1 MQPTI
6 RPCLDFPPLP
16 PLPLGAQAE
25 YGNSLIRRITVS
37 SALVSTLA
45 GGQAAGTVT
54 GHADGIG
61 TSATFLQPVGIAMD
75 PSGTIA
81 LVGEQGNNIVRKIII
96 SSAAVSTLAGTCCT
110 AGHADGT
117 GSAASFSS
125 PHGLAIDA
133 AISFAVLCDMNNG
146 LIRRIDLGTGAVTTL
161 VGNQASPG
169 NADGVGTAAS
179 FKAPHGL
186 AMDAAGTFVLVVS
199 GAARGGP
206 CAGASTLPRC
216 PCLLR
221 PLAGRPDQPSRPPRR
236 R

>member
-16 PLPLGAQAE
+16 SLPLGAQAE

-45 GGQAAGTVT
+45 GGQASGTVT

-96 SSAAVSTLAGTCCT
+96 SSAAVSTLA
-110 AGHADGT
+110 
-117 GSAASFSS
+117 
-125 PHGLAIDA
+125 
-133 AISFAVLCDMNNG
+133 
-146 LIRRIDLGTGAVTTL
+146 
-161 VGNQASPG
+161 
-169 NADGVGTAAS
+169 
-179 FKAPHGL
+179 
-186 AMDAAGTFVLVVS
+186 
-199 GAARGGP
+199 
-206 CAGASTLPRC
+206 
-216 PCLLR
+216 
-221 PLAGRPDQPSRPPRR
+221 SRANPQ
-236 R
+236 